1 MSEPIIT
8 SSYLCHRCYRPDVE
22 QIPQSDGQN
31 DDDTL
36 VPVGL
41 DEHEDD
47 GATITQVDSSVMF
60 EPTPVKT
67 RELGQHSADH
77 HSGQKL
83 TDCNK
88 CGKCFT
94 SKDHLINHMESC
106 S

>member
-41 DEHEDD
+41 DEHDDD

-60 EPTPVKT
+60 
-67 RELGQHSADH
+67 
-77 HSGQKL
+77 QKISLSTTWRAAHNL
-83 TDCNK
+83 T
-88 CGKCFT
+88 
-94 SKDHLINHMESC
+94 
-106 S
+106 

>member
-94 SKDHLINHMESC
+94 LSTTWRAAHNLT
-106 S
+106 

>member
-8 SSYLCHRCYRPDVE
+8 SSYSFHATLHRCNRPETIHTKDVE

-36 VPVGL
+36 VPVGR
-41 DEHEDD
+41 DEHDDD
-47 GATITQVDSSVMF
+47 GATITQVDSSVMC
-60 EPTPVKT
+60 
-67 RELGQHSADH
+67 
-77 HSGQKL
+77 QKL

-88 CGKCFT
+88 CGKGFT
-94 SKDHLINHMESC
+94 SKDHC